1 MYVWFTSQAL
11 NLLSNIMPQL
21 AQAEKLQGVGE
32 LVLIFLKKITM
43 NSSAKLQIS
52 SSIEST
58 DLDRYKWE
66 LQQNIA

>member
-1 MYVWFTSQAL
+1 
-11 NLLSNIMPQL
+11 MPQL